1 MSPQLSVFLPTE
13 DLKILLFLM
22 LAFFFSGI
30 VKGFLGM
37 GLPASAMGFLTLVM
51 EPTVAISLLIVPI
64 VFTNFA
70 QFFRST
76 YPLKIAKK
84 FRYFAIAIILSIFFT
99 SMFITSYPT
108 ELLTVSIGFAM
119 VVFSL
124 QSMFAI
130 NIKVKDSFFSHI
142 LFGCVAGILGGL
154 SSIWSPIVGMYLISK
169 NYSKDDFIG
178 ISGFLFFAGCLPLS
192 LGLYISGILTVSS
205 VLQSLIGL
213 LFVLFGFRVGELIRN
228 KVPQTL
234 FKKILLSIFF
244 VMGLRLIVVGFF

>member
-1 MSPQLSVFLPTE
+1 
-13 DLKILLFLM
+13 M
-22 LAFFFSGI
+22 LAFLFSGI

-64 VFTNFA
+64 VFTNFV
-70 QFFRST
+70 QFFRSNQ
-76 YPLKIAKK
+76 PFHIAME
-84 FRYFAIAIILSIFFT
+84 FRYFAVAIILSIFFT

-108 ELLTVSIGFAM
+108 GLLTVSIGLAM
-119 VVFSL
+119 VIFSI
-124 QSMFAI
+124 QSMFGI
-130 NIKVKDSFFSHI
+130 HIKVKDSFLTHI
-142 LFGCVAGILGGL
+142 LFGCLAGILGGL

-213 LFVLFGFRVGELIRN
+213 FFVLIGFRIGELIRN
-228 KVPQTL
+228 VVPQTL
-234 FKKILLSIFF
+234 FKKILLSIFL
-244 VMGLRLIVVGFF
+244 VMGFRLVVLGFI

>member
-1 MSPQLSVFLPTE
+1 
-13 DLKILLFLM
+13 M

-84 FRYFAIAIILSIFFT
+84 FRFFAIAIFLSIFFT

-108 ELLTVSIGFAM
+108 
-119 VVFSL
+119 
-124 QSMFAI
+124 
-130 NIKVKDSFFSHI
+130 
-142 LFGCVAGILGGL
+142 
-154 SSIWSPIVGMYLISK
+154 
-169 NYSKDDFIG
+169 
-178 ISGFLFFAGCLPLS
+178 
-192 LGLYISGILTVSS
+192 
-205 VLQSLIGL
+205 
-213 LFVLFGFRVGELIRN
+213 
-228 KVPQTL
+228 
-234 FKKILLSIFF
+234 
-244 VMGLRLIVVGFF
+244 